1 MGLRIFNT
9 LTLSKEDFTPINNG
23 KVNMYVCGVTVYDY
37 CHVGHAR
44 AAIVFDT
51 IFRYLKHLDFN
62 VSYVRNFTDIDDK
75 IIKRAQEEN
84 ITWKEVTEKY
94 IEAFYQ
100 DMGQLNIE
108 APTQEPKATEHINT
122 MLKMVSSLVDQG
134 KAYES
139 DGDVYYSVRSFED
152 YGKLSGRNLDDLVAG
167 ARVEIGEHKKDPLDF
182 ALWKRSKPGEPSW
195 ESPWG
200 PGRPGWHIECSAM
213 SYEYL
218 GEQFDIHGGGK
229 DLVFPHHENEVAQSC
244 GFTGKPPVNYW
255 IHNGFVNIN
264 KEKMSKSLGNFF
276 TIRDILEKYHPESL
290 RLFLISNHYRSPI
303 DFSDQNLEEASKVLN
318 RFYEFFA
325 QAEKIRGELNFA
337 STPEHRDLLRK
348 QPLTQK
354 LELAMNDDFNTA
366 IVLAHLNEELRNLNK
381 ILAKKTPG
389 EDEWETFDLSTKTLK
404 YCGQL
409 LGLFLRKPG
418 DYLADTLEL
427 RIKSTGLDVN
437 KIESLIEQR
446 TTARK
451 SKEFKKADQ
460 CRDELTKMGVIIEDS
475 PSGTTWKIK

>member
-1 MGLRIFNT
+1 MSLRIFNT
-9 LTLSKEDFTPINNG
+9 LTLSKEDFTPITNG
-23 KVNMYVCGVTVYDY
+23 KVNMYVCGVTVYDF

-51 IFRYLKHLDFN
+51 IFRYLKHLGFE

-94 IEAFYQ
+94 IDAFYQ

-108 APTQEPKATEHINT
+108 SPTQEPKATEHINT

-139 DGDVYYSVRSFED
+139 DGDVYYSVRSFEE
-152 YGKLSGRNLDDLVAG
+152 YGKLSGRNLDDLLAG

-244 GFTGKPPVNYW
+244 GFTGKPPVKYW

-303 DFSDQNLEEASKVLN
+303 DFSDQNLEEASKVLD
-318 RFYEFFA
+318 RFYEFFV
-325 QAEKIRGELNFA
+325 QAEKIRGDL
-337 STPEHRDLLRK
+337 SSSSISDQQDLLRK
-348 QPLTQK
+348 QPLLQK
-354 LELAMNDDFNTA
+354 LENAMNDDFNTA
-366 IVLAHLNEELRNLNK
+366 VVLAHLNEELRNLNK
-381 ILAKKTPG
+381 LLAKKTPR
-389 EDEWETFDLSTKTLK
+389 EEEWLSFDLSTKTLK

-409 LGLFLRKPG
+409 LGLFFRKPE

-451 SKEFKKADQ
+451 SKEFQKADQ

-475 PSGTTWKIK
+475 PSGTTWKLK